1 MGILR
6 EEEYMALTSR
16 IKFPRGFDRD
26 LKLVLASLACRR
38 VVMGFLEVVR
48 AIYFA
53 FLGLS
58 PAQIGILFMIPIA
71 LGAVRSILFGLLA
84 DRYGSKI
91 FIVIGNV
98 FSTLRLV
105 IYIFSKEYWMLALAQ
120 AIGAFGEGGGPGQ
133 PSVSALITDKTSP
146 EVRTHV
152 FSTLAFTNAAAA
164 TLGSMMAGLPVLFE
178 KKLNIG
184 TISSYGLLFWI
195 GVIFSS
201 LATFLVIPIKEKRS
215 KEEMGRKARGL
226 LPKKSWGVIGK
237 FSLVR
242 CIGGLG
248 FGMISPLLPLY
259 FYMKFSTGPE
269 ILGPFY
275 AVSRFISM
283 FSYLFIDK
291 IVSIMGEVGSI
302 VMSRLVSLV
311 GILLLP
317 IAPNYYVGGALIV
330 LFRTILLFT
339 MPVRQSF
346 ITLIVDPSESA
357 SAVGISNTARMAVRS
372 VAPAVAGY
380 MFEGISLNLPFFL
393 GGMLVGLNA
402 LLYHVFFGRK
412 EVSSSRTN
420 NS

>member
-1 MGILR
+1 MT
-6 EEEYMALTSR
+6 LTHQ
-16 IKFPRGFDRD
+16 IKLPRGFDRD

-53 FLGLS
+53 LLGLS
-58 PAQIGILFMIPIA
+58 PVQIGILFTIPIA
-71 LGAVRSILFGLLA
+71 LGAVRSVLFGLLA
-84 DRYGSKI
+84 DRYGRKT
-91 FIVIGNV
+91 FIVIGNI

-105 IYIFSKEYWMLALAQ
+105 IYIFSKEYRMLALAQ

-133 PSVSALITDKTSP
+133 PSVSALIADKTP
-146 EVRTHV
+146 PKTRTQV

-164 TLGSMMAGLPVLFE
+164 TLGSMMAGLPAFFE
-178 KKLNIG
+178 KNLNFA
-184 TISSYGLLFWI
+184 TIPSYELLFWI
-195 GVIFSS
+195 GVIFSA
-201 LATFLVIPIKEKRS
+201 LATFLVLPIMEKRP
-215 KEEMGRKARGL
+215 KEGLEAKVRGL
-226 LPKKSWGVIGK
+226 FPKKSWGVIGK

-242 CIGGLG
+242 CVGGLG

-269 ILGPFY
+269 VLGPFY
-275 AVSRFISM
+275 AISRFLSM
-283 FSYLFIDK
+283 FSYLFVDK
-291 IVSIMGEVGSI
+291 IVLIMGEVGSI
-302 VMSRLVSLV
+302 VMSRLLSLI

-317 IAPNYYVGGALIV
+317 LAPNYYVGGALVI

-346 ITLIVDPSESA
+346 ITLIVDLSESA
-357 SAVGISNTARMAVRS
+357 SAVGISNTARMAIRS
-372 VAPAVAGY
+372 VAPTIAGY
-380 MFEGISLNLPFFL
+380 MFESISLNLPFFL

-412 EVSSSRTN
+412 EVSGSRTHN
-420 NS
+420 R